1 MMMRI
6 STMMMSDHTAVLY
19 TSMAFKDNSYKCQ
32 PLKLFILKAKNPQS
46 RQYTY
51 QFLVVMVHVAPLNY
65 SKLWQTQGQTTLD
78 IARQIVKYFKNYLK
92 RDF

>member
-1 MMMRI
+1 MKSKKQETPVKNRRL
-6 STMMMSDHTAVLY
+6 DGYV
-19 TSMAFKDNSYKCQ
+19 
-32 PLKLFILKAKNPQS
+32 FILKAKNPQS